1 MKQALL
7 GLVLLSSPMLADS
20 MLSLQGYFGGAVA
33 CSNNGIA
40 TAACTAQTGSTSFG
54 SNAYTGGSLKL
65 SGSDLVFTLN
75 GSLEAAQG
83 ILAHSNPMSAF
94 SAVLPVSKTSGNWII
109 SGSATASGYSRY
121 ALNIFVNGSPAG
133 LIGNGNTS
141 FQVLH
146 AYGTPLTFSL
156 GDNVSAPFSNDIENL
171 NFSLTFTD
179 PPADPPAAAPEPATP
194 LLVSLALGSLLSYK
208 SFSTSIAGRFLS
220 RRS

>member
-7 GLVLLSSPMLADS
+7 GLLLLTSPMLADS
-20 MLSLQGYFGGAVA
+20 MLSLQGYLGGAAA
-33 CSNNGIA
+33 CSNDGTA
-40 TAACTAQTGSTSFG
+40 TAGCTAQTGSTSFG
-54 SNAYTGGSLKL
+54 TNAYTGGSLNL

-94 SAVLPVSKTSGNWII
+94 SAVLPVSEASGNWII
-109 SGSATASGYSRY
+109 SGSATTSGYSRY
-121 ALNIFVNGSPAG
+121 ALNIFVNGTPAG
-133 LIGNGNTS
+133 LIGNGTTS

-156 GDNVSAPFSNDIENL
+156 ADNVSAPFSNDIENL

-179 PPADPPAAAPEPATP
+179 PPADGPAAAPEPASL
-194 LLVSLALGSLLSYK
+194 LLVSLALGLLLSHNPLSNLHFGK
-208 SFSTSIAGRFLS
+208 QLS
-220 RRS
+220 RDS